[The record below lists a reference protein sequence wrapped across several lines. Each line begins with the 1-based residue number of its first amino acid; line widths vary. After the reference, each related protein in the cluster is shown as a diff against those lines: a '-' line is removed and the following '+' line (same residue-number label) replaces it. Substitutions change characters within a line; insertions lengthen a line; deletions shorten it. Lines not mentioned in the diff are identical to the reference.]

1 MPKGNRQATGRPKK
15 PHKIKRIKLSEHL
28 VPIAE
33 KSLDNATA
41 TIELGLS
48 IVEFLAKEAAIGN
61 PQAIALLAHFGVEAK
76 IEEVEPIV
84 VYRPDGEVAA
94 WIV

>member
-1 MPKGNRQATGRPKK
+1 MPKGNRQATGRPRK
-15 PHKIKRIKLSEHL
+15 PSKSTRVNLALHL
-28 VPIAE
+28 VPIA
-33 KSLDNATA
+33 KNSLSGTTA

-61 PQAIALLAHFGVEAK
+61 PQAIALLARFGVEAK
-76 IEEVEPIV
+76 IESVEPIV
-84 VYRPDGEVAA
+84 VYRPDGEVSA